1 MKLKLAET
9 FFSLQGEGPL
19 MGYPTFFIRFFGC
32 NLSCRWCDTLYAR
45 TGSAYVVM
53 EAEEVIRYWKKNYP
67 EIPYVAI
74 TGGEPLL
81 HEESIPLMEQLVSEG
96 AVVVLE
102 TNGSLDI
109 SRVPNGVITVM
120 DIKTPS
126 SGMTQFQRWENLQ
139 YLKPQDVLKFVIA
152 NEEDFQWTLRII
164 EEKKLYQNP
173 CYLSPAYPFLDPT
186 VLAKWILNSRKALRL
201 QIQLHKFLNLK

>member
-1 MKLKLAET
+1 
-9 FFSLQGEGPL
+9 

-53 EAEEVIRYWKKNYP
+53 EAEEVIRYWKENYP

-164 EEKKLYQNP
+164 EEKNFIKFPVISLLHIPFWIQLYLPNGFLIAGKLYAFKFNFTN
-173 CYLSPAYPFLDPT
+173 FLT
-186 VLAKWILNSRKALRL
+186 
-201 QIQLHKFLNLK
+201 